1 MWRRALCAVLFHP
14 PFRSPSSIFSTTRPL
29 SSSSDT
35 QALYSFL
42 KPSIFALRRPSPDS
56 ASVTQNTDPSP
67 PSSLHQPVDKAA
79 VEDELQAS
87 LQKQSV
93 DEAWKAFKALTAH
106 SLLPG
111 KHLANS
117 LITSLSSF
125 NDAHN
130 LKRAFAAFVFILER
144 KPDIITA
151 ETVKNMLE
159 SMRKSNMMAP
169 AFAVVRSM
177 LKHSFYT
184 DFGVWGPVLV
194 SLARKNGNL
203 AALFRVLEEVCE
215 VIGRNKS
222 LGFMKPDTDA
232 FNAALECCTC
242 EVRSVGNAE
251 AILNMMS
258 AMGVMPDSETFA
270 LLGFVYASEGLVV
283 KIAGLDNMMK
293 ELGISPD
300 QKLFGSLI
308 RGYIRSGDL
317 EAVEKVVL
325 CAVRQQV
332 SSSFPDGNGEVCQ
345 KQTSSCSLVLDEETY
360 SGIVKGFIGMGRIK
374 DLARLIEKSQD
385 LEQGYFATGCTVGS
399 GIINGCV
406 ELGMLHKAHSIVDE
420 MNALGATVGIGV
432 YTSILKAYCR
442 EHRTAE
448 AAQLVGEI
456 SSSGLRLDESS
467 YDALI
472 DVAMTTQD
480 FQSAFSLFR
489 DMREA
494 RIPNLKTSYLTIM
507 TGLTENHRPELMASF
522 LDEVVTDPRVEV
534 GTHDWNSIIHSF
546 CKLGRLEDARRTFR
560 RMVFLRI
567 EPNEQ
572 TYLSLVHGYTT
583 AEKYF
588 NVLMLWT
595 EIRRR
600 PAMKEKTNIKFDHN
614 LIDAFLYALIKG
626 GFFDA
631 AMQVVEK
638 AQELKIFVDKWR
650 YKQAFME
657 THKKLRLAKIRKR
670 SFRKLEAL
678 ISFKNWVG
686 LNA

>member
-1 MWRRALCAVLFHP
+1 MWRRALGFLLLHP
-14 PFRSPSSIFSTTRPL
+14 TFRSQPSIFSSTRLL
-29 SSSSDT
+29 SSNSDT

-42 KPSIFALRRPSPDS
+42 QPSIFSLRKPSPHS
-56 ASVTQNTDPSP
+56 ASAAHNPDQLP
-67 PSSLHQPVDKAA
+67 PPNLHQTVDKAA
-79 VEDELQAS
+79 LENELQAS
-87 LQKQSV
+87 LEKQSI

-117 LITSLSSF
+117 LITSLSCF

-130 LKRAFAAFVFILER
+130 LKRAFAALVFILER
-144 KPDIITA
+144 KPNIITA
-151 ETVKNMLE
+151 ETVRKMLE
-159 SMRKSNMMAP
+159 TMRKSNMLLP
-169 AFAVVRSM
+169 AFAAVRSM
-177 LKHSFYT
+177 LKNLFYIE
-184 DFGVWGPVLV
+184 FGIWGPVLV
-194 SLARKNGNL
+194 ELARKNGNL
-203 AALFRVLEEVCE
+203 VALFRVLEEVCE

-222 LGFMKPDTDA
+222 LGFMKPDIEA
-232 FNAALECCTC
+232 FNAALEGCTC
-242 EVRSVGNAE
+242 ESRSVGDAE
-251 AILNMMS
+251 AVLDMMS
-258 AMGVMPDSETFA
+258 AMGVMPDGTTFA
-270 LLGFVYASEGLVV
+270 LMGFVYASEGLVD
-283 KIAGLDNMMK
+283 KIADLDQMMK

-300 QKLFGSLI
+300 QKLYGSLI
-308 RGYIRSGDL
+308 RGYLRSGDL

-325 CAVRQQV
+325 CAVRQRV
-332 SSSFPDGNGEVCQ
+332 SSSVPDGNGEVCQ
-345 KQTSSCSLVLDEETY
+345 KQISSDSLVLDEETY
-360 SGIVKGFIGMGRIK
+360 SGIVKGFLGMGRIR

-385 LEQGYFATGCTVGS
+385 LEQGSFGTGCSVGS

-406 ELGMLHKAHSIVDE
+406 ELGMLDKAHSIVDE

-494 RIPNLKTSYLTIM
+494 RMPNLKTSYLTIM

-546 CKLGRLEDARRTFR
+546 CKLGRLEDARRTLR
-560 RMVFLRI
+560 RMVFLRF

-572 TYLSLVHGYTT
+572 TYLSLVHGYST

-588 NVLMLWT
+588 SVLMLWT
-595 EIRRR
+595 QIRKR
-600 PAMKEKTNIKFDHN
+600 PAMKEQTNIKFDHN

-638 AQELKIFVDKWR
+638 AQEMKIFVDKWR

-657 THKKLRLAKIRKR
+657 SHKKLKLAKIRKK